1 MLLHCAFRDLL
12 KEIKQSGEIHLV
24 LDCDFDKVHRI
35 QRWTFSNGI
44 CRCTQ
49 CSKMHNPWEWWLPIT
64 TTLSLT
70 WLYSFLLINL
80 VDLKRFSQ
88 DLHLVDLEEFKYTG
102 TNLTAFR
109 MVDPQ
114 NEEVRKTVKTWNL
127 KERFPGRHFGG
138 GSILK
143 VIK

>member
-1 MLLHCAFRDLL
+1 MKSILFSTAISIRFIEFRDELFL
-12 KEIKQSGEIHLV
+12 TEFAGAHGAQ
-24 LDCDFDKVHRI
+24 
-35 QRWTFSNGI
+35 
-44 CRCTQ
+44 RCTIRGNDDRLSQ
-49 CSKMHNPWEWWLPIT
+49 LPYHQHG
-64 TTLSLT
+64 SD
-70 WLYSFLLINL
+70 LLIKF
-80 VDLKRFSQ
+80 VDLKCFFQ

-109 MVDPQ
+109 MVDPE